1 MALDNTQVTKWS
13 ALIELAAQENSIIG
27 QVANG
32 LYQADAAGAYIVQAT
47 TFGTPTIGDYDGSKI
62 SYEELSDSKLDITMN
77 QKKYFAFRIEDD
89 DRASTTLDLESAPIQ
104 QAGRGLQIETDK
116 YAFTSAT
123 NSAGTDLDDGDFG
136 GTDGDALAVNSSNV
150 EEAISAVVET
160 LDQENAGP
168 DRVLIVT
175 PFFYQKMVLAGLDR
189 LITGENSDIYREGY
203 IGRYNGMDIFKSN
216 QLLHPATD
224 EYKILGMTRRA
235 VPFAGSVNQSEVMRL
250 EEYFATAYRG
260 LYIFGAGVLF
270 EDEIVSL
277 HVKKADE
284 A

>member
-1 MALDNTQVTKWS
+1 MALDNTQETKWA
-13 ALIELAAQENSIIG
+13 ALVELAAQEASIAG

-47 TFGTPTIGDYDGSKI
+47 TFGNPTIGDYDGSAI

-104 QAGRGLQIETDK
+104 QAGRGLSITTDT
-116 YAFTSAT
+116 YAFSEAT
-123 NSAGTDLDDGDFG
+123 DDAGTDLDDGDFG
-136 GTDGDALAVNSSNV
+136 GTDGNALAVNSANV

-160 LDQENAGP
+160 LDQNNAGP

-189 LITGENSDIYREGY
+189 LVQPEASEIYREGY
-203 IGRYNGMDIFKSN
+203 IGRYNGLDIFKSN
-216 QLLHPATD
+216 QLVSPDTG
-224 EYKILGMTRRA
+224 EYQVLGMTRRA

-250 EEYFATAYRG
+250 EDYFATAYRG